1 MLPAGAGL
9 HPGLMGTH
17 PSKGDTELTIVRV
30 GTPADFLNNGR
41 VRVSYL
47 ALKPGTKYKM
57 QTNFVWVTRDE
68 LILAS
73 LAESS
78 PLLPRSLE
86 SVREAHAQQEQA
98 RSRGREEAEQAL
110 PARAAHERE
119 RKLPQKAMI
128 GERGRQKATRQTSES
143 KVSVQDRITA
153 FPGHS
158 LAIVDGKLCCVACRF
173 FPANKWSSIA
183 SHTKLTYN
191 GQATAH
197 AKKLDKWKHRT
208 VDDTELKYF
217 LQAYFES
224 HPDEQ
229 VGSKDPDELVYRY
242 RVSESFVAHPPFTG
256 IDNHNNLLQRA
267 GHSIP
272 NSANLRLF
280 IPRIEEAENK
290 LLDSEMANEYIGV
303 SFDGTTRLGE
313 AINTTGRWCNSK
325 FELKKRLLDFTT
337 LETHVNNVRLAAHI
351 TNTVMQVHKIP
362 LDHLVSLARDSVSVN
377 GAACR
382 RLKLTFTSAADSLCI
397 CHTLCHVGD
406 HFELPTLTEFRTP
419 WLELVG
425 GRDPHAGAKLL
436 WKQTVAPAVVP
447 GYSKVRW
454 YSWAEITYVIAEAG
468 MQRLGEF
475 ISKCEERD
483 YGDATRKSL
492 RRIYDQKQA
501 SLRLELA
508 AMLDTR
514 TVVKTTYEMEGD
526 RLEILLVWARVQEL
540 RALGRSISAGGD
552 GVLPNVDAT
561 LRQTMVLKK
570 GVTLEKHFDAH
581 GIAVGTLCKIEQV
594 GSTLYPGQNRDAWLT
609 KYNDGHE
616 EHYEEEELRSGKYGP
631 VLAGQDGKPV
641 LIVRDLPGAT
651 TTSK

>member
-41 VRVSYL
+41 VRVSLYL

-303 SFDGTTRLGE
+303 SSHLMARHGWVRQSTRLDVG
-313 AINTTGRWCNSK
+313 AI
-325 FELKKRLLDFTT
+325 
-337 LETHVNNVRLAAHI
+337 
-351 TNTVMQVHKIP
+351 
-362 LDHLVSLARDSVSVN
+362 
-377 GAACR
+377 
-382 RLKLTFTSAADSLCI
+382 
-397 CHTLCHVGD
+397 
-406 HFELPTLTEFRTP
+406 
-419 WLELVG
+419 
-425 GRDPHAGAKLL
+425 
-436 WKQTVAPAVVP
+436 
-447 GYSKVRW
+447 
-454 YSWAEITYVIAEAG
+454 
-468 MQRLGEF
+468 
-475 ISKCEERD
+475 
-483 YGDATRKSL
+483 
-492 RRIYDQKQA
+492 A
-501 SLRLELA
+501 SLN
-508 AMLDTR
+508 
-514 TVVKTTYEMEGD
+514 
-526 RLEILLVWARVQEL
+526 
-540 RALGRSISAGGD
+540 S
-552 GVLPNVDAT
+552 
-561 LRQTMVLKK
+561 
-570 GVTLEKHFDAH
+570 
-581 GIAVGTLCKIEQV
+581 
-594 GSTLYPGQNRDAWLT
+594 
-609 KYNDGHE
+609 
-616 EHYEEEELRSGKYGP
+616 RSGCS
-631 VLAGQDGKPV
+631 
-641 LIVRDLPGAT
+641 
-651 TTSK
+651 TSPHLRHTSTMSGLLHISPTQ